1 MYIKNYGLHLH
12 NNKIVIKMFGFSQ
25 YLAFIIGVV
34 ILLMGFWLMLFL
46 VNVAIVWAVGG
57 TRDMLQERKEKRE
70 AEDQI

>member
-1 MYIKNYGLHLH
+1 
-12 NNKIVIKMFGFSQ
+12 MFGFSQ

-70 AEDQI
+70 TEKQI